1 MVAEIFLGL
10 LDAAKMN
17 QRLAVGRRR
26 HSQPAIFVDCQL
38 QVLGDFRVVIPVDAS
53 VAENREEALQPLA
66 EAVDHGSCSPS
77 GIASMRCIT
86 AESRCQY
93 AASLRPRRVMET
105 PHSEQ
110 IQPRCCSLTSES

>member
-17 QRLAVGRRR
+17 HRLAAGFGGR

-93 AASLRPRRVMET
+93 AASAESCLRPRRVME
-105 PHSEQ
+105 
-110 IQPRCCSLTSES
+110 